1 MNKTAGVKNYAFFFM
16 KHDSIV
22 VEILMIYIY
31 IFFSILKA
39 VNVLCYDGK
48 YYTR

>member
-31 IFFSILKA
+31 FLFYFESSEC
-39 VNVLCYDGK
+39 VVL
-48 YYTR
+48 